1 MGKTRRNGFEARA
14 RAKKTDVLDAV
25 VRARVMSFIPLV
37 LHLSHATRQTFWS
50 RM

>member
-1 MGKTRRNGFEARA
+1 MGRIASQRFEARA
-14 RAKKTDVLDAV
+14 REKTDVLDAV
-25 VRARVMSFIPLV
+25 VRARVMSFMPLV